1 MNSNNIAALA
11 RLNHQRRVLP
21 NSQPLAVSPG
31 EDSLSGGVAGA
42 SHGLGSL
49 GNMPAY
55 ARSNAASRA
64 SISGVVLD
72 FDRRKNI
79 DALYYMNKTA
89 NGRANFTLLK
99 AVSASLTQ
107 ISDLPGKLQADRF
120 VNAPP
125 I

>member
-1 MNSNNIAALA
+1 
-11 RLNHQRRVLP
+11 
-21 NSQPLAVSPG
+21 
-31 EDSLSGGVAGA
+31 
-42 SHGLGSL
+42 
-49 GNMPAY
+49 MPAY